1 MNLRSNL
8 RYAEDVRTLL
18 FIGTYFL
25 LLILAWTSTHQP
37 WYIWLIFS
45 ALLCLWSFFCATIVH
60 NTIHSPVFRKK
71 SWNKLFQMVLSLTY
85 GHPVSAYVPGH
96 NFSHHRFTQTP
107 LDSIRTQKARF
118 RWNFLNQLFFFYLM
132 VPAILRSE
140 RKFIRRMRA
149 ERPKWYRQ
157 YIIESIILNAFRI
170 GLLILDWRAFICFV
184 LIPHQYAAWGI
195 VGTNYWQHEGCD
207 ETHPYN
213 HSRNFTGKWLNFFA
227 FNNGYH
233 GIHHL
238 RPGLH
243 WSLLPEAHRRFIA
256 PHIHPNLEQEN
267 LLNYIWK
274 AYVYPGK
281 RVDYLGN
288 PVVLSPPQPDLD
300 WVDQI
305 PISKHESDLGAVRG

>member
-25 LLILAWTSTHQP
+25 LLILAWASTHQP

>member
-25 LLILAWTSTHQP
+25 LLILAWASTHQP

-256 PHIHPNLEQEN
+256 PHI
-267 LLNYIWK
+267 
-274 AYVYPGK
+274 
-281 RVDYLGN
+281 
-288 PVVLSPPQPDLD
+288 
-300 WVDQI
+300 
-305 PISKHESDLGAVRG
+305 

>member
-1 MNLRSNL
+1 MKLRSNL
-8 RYAEDVRTLL
+8 RYTEDVRTLL

-25 LLILAWTSTHQP
+25 LIILAWNFKQQP
-37 WYIWLIFS
+37 WYIWVLFS
-45 ALLCLWSFFCATIVH
+45 CLLCMWSFFCATIVH

-71 SWNKLFQMVLSLTY
+71 SWNKLFQIVLSLTY

-118 RWNFLNQLFFFYLM
+118 RWNFLNQLLFFYLM

-140 RKFIRRMRA
+140 RKFIRRMRS
-149 ERPKWYRQ
+149 ERPKWFRQ
-157 YIIESIILNAFRI
+157 YIIESIVLNSFRV
-170 GLLILDWRAFICFV
+170 GLLVLDWRAFICFI

-213 HSRNFTGKWLNFFA
+213 HSRNFTGNWLNFFA

-256 PHIHPNLEQEN
+256 PHIHPNLEQKN

-305 PISKHESDLGAVRG
+305 PISKYESDLGAVRG

>member
-25 LLILAWTSTHQP
+25 LLILAWTSTNQP

-60 NTIHSPVFRKK
+60 NTIHSPIFRKK
-71 SWNKLFQMVLSLTY
+71 SWNKVFQMVLSLTY

-118 RWNFLNQLFFFYLM
+118 RWNFLNQLLFFYLM

-157 YIIESIILNAFRI
+157 YIIESIILNTFRI
-170 GLLILDWRAFICFV
+170 SLLILDWRAFICFV

>member
-1 MNLRSNL
+1 
-8 RYAEDVRTLL
+8 
-18 FIGTYFL
+18 
-25 LLILAWTSTHQP
+25 
-37 WYIWLIFS
+37 
-45 ALLCLWSFFCATIVH
+45 
-60 NTIHSPVFRKK
+60 
-71 SWNKLFQMVLSLTY
+71 
-85 GHPVSAYVPGH
+85 
-96 NFSHHRFTQTP
+96 
-107 LDSIRTQKARF
+107 
-118 RWNFLNQLFFFYLM
+118 
-132 VPAILRSE
+132 
-140 RKFIRRMRA
+140 
-149 ERPKWYRQ
+149 
-157 YIIESIILNAFRI
+157 
-170 GLLILDWRAFICFV
+170 
-184 LIPHQYAAWGI
+184 
-195 VGTNYWQHEGCD
+195 
-207 ETHPYN
+207 
-213 HSRNFTGKWLNFFA
+213 RNFTGKWLNFFA

-305 PISKHESDLGAVRG
+305 PISKHESDLGAGRG

>member
-25 LLILAWTSTHQP
+25 LLILAWTSTNQP

-45 ALLCLWSFFCATIVH
+45 VLLCLWSFFCATIVH
-60 NTIHSPVFRKK
+60 NTIHSPIFRKK
-71 SWNKLFQMVLSLTY
+71 SWNKVFQMVLSLTY

-118 RWNFLNQLFFFYLM
+118 RWNFLNQLLFFYLM

-157 YIIESIILNAFRI
+157 YIIESIILNTFRI
-170 GLLILDWRAFICFV
+170 SLLILDWRAFICFV

>member
-45 ALLCLWSFFCATIVH
+45 VLLCLWSFFCATIVH
-60 NTIHSPVFRKK
+60 NTIHSPIFRKK
-71 SWNKLFQMVLSLTY
+71 SWNKVFQMVLSLTY

-118 RWNFLNQLFFFYLM
+118 RWNFLNQLLFFYLM

-157 YIIESIILNAFRI
+157 YIIESIILNTFRI
-170 GLLILDWRAFICFV
+170 SLLILDWRAFICFV

-213 HSRNFTGKWLNFFA
+213 HSRNFTGKWLNFLPSTMATMA
-227 FNNGYH
+227 FIIYGQAYT
-233 GIHHL
+233 GAFCQKPIADLLHL
-238 RPGLH
+238 T
-243 WSLLPEAHRRFIA
+243 FI
-256 PHIHPNLEQEN
+256 
-267 LLNYIWK
+267 
-274 AYVYPGK
+274 
-281 RVDYLGN
+281 
-288 PVVLSPPQPDLD
+288 
-300 WVDQI
+300 QI
-305 PISKHESDLGAVRG
+305 

>member
-45 ALLCLWSFFCATIVH
+45 VLLCLWSFFCATIVH
-60 NTIHSPVFRKK
+60 NTIHSPIFRKK
-71 SWNKLFQMVLSLTY
+71 SWNKVFQMVLSLTY

-118 RWNFLNQLFFFYLM
+118 RWNFLNQLLFFYLM

-157 YIIESIILNAFRI
+157 YIIESIILNTFRI
-170 GLLILDWRAFICFV
+170 SLLILDWRAFICFV